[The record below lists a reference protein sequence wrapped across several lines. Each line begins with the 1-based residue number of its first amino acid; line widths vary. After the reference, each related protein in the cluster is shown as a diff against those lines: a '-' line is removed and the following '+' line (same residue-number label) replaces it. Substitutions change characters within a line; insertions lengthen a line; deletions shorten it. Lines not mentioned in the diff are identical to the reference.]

1 MNKKQYEEPYVII
14 KLLEKKDVITLSDI
28 GTEPG
33 GDGFDFGKIGSGD
46 GQL

>member
-1 MNKKQYEEPYVII
+1 MKYEEPYVII

-28 GTEPG
+28 ETEPG
-33 GDGFDFGKIGSGD
+33 GDGFDFSQIGAGD